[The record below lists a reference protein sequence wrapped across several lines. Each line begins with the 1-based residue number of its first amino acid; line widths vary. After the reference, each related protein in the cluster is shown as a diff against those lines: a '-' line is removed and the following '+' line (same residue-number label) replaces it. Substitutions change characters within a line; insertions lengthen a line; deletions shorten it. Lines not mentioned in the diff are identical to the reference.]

1 MNCYACKAELIWG
14 CDYDT
19 EEGDDH
25 LIMTCLSCSECNAE
39 VVVYWGKKEESDDS
53 EGQLAKAS

>member
-1 MNCYACKAELIWG
+1 MMNCYACKAELIWG

-19 EEGDDH
+19 EEDDDH

-39 VVVYWGKKEESDDS
+39 VVVYWGEKEESDDS
-53 EGQLAKAS
+53 EG